1 MTENATCALVNDE
14 HDLKEILKIK
24 DKVIALFYASW
35 CPFCVK
41 FLPIFQKHAEK
52 DRQHYVIVQDDQE
65 TIADQY
71 SVKVYPTVLFF
82 ENEVV
87 SKRLDGVL
95 GVGLD
100 ENPLVKFIQ
109 QCPLLECWCH

>member
-1 MTENATCALVNDE
+1 MSPLHHFLGLV
-14 HDLKEILKIK
+14 
-24 DKVIALFYASW
+24 
-35 CPFCVK
+35 
-41 FLPIFQKHAEK
+41 

-100 ENPLVKFIQ
+100 EYSLVKFIQ
-109 QCPLLECWCH
+109 QYPLHDAVREYLEASMPKFPLR